1 MAEHCVDPTWLWVVS
16 TQLARSSTAAL
27 DASHELLAH
36 YGDTGDAATQSAVDT
51 LVNRAADALG
61 ALNDSLADTSLAL
74 QQAGQRAA
82 ISQAADSRAIPS
94 RAIPSRATPSRHV
107 QNDDS
112 SARATRIRDQGT

>member
-74 QQAGQRAA
+74 KQAGQRTA
-82 ISQAADSRAIPS
+82 ISQAAESRAIPS

-107 QNDDS
+107 QTDGS

>member
-16 TQLARSSTAAL
+16 TQLARSSAAAL

-74 QQAGQRAA
+74 KQAGQRAA
-82 ISQAADSRAIPS
+82 ISQAAESRAVPS
-94 RAIPSRATPSRHV
+94 QAIPSRATPSRHV
-107 QNDDS
+107 QTDGS

>member
-51 LVNRAADALG
+51 LVNRAADAIG

-74 QQAGQRAA
+74 QQTGQRAA
-82 ISQAADSRAIPS
+82 ISQAAESRAIPS

-107 QNDDS
+107 QTDGS

>member
-82 ISQAADSRAIPS
+82 ISQAAESRAIPS
-94 RAIPSRATPSRHV
+94 RAIPSRATTSRHV
-107 QNDDS
+107 QTDGS

>member
-36 YGDTGDAATQSAVDT
+36 YGDTGDATTQSAVDT

-82 ISQAADSRAIPS
+82 ISQAAESRAV
-94 RAIPSRATPSRHV
+94 PSRATPSRHV

>member
-94 RAIPSRATPSRHV
+94 RATPSRHV